1 MNFSQHN
8 QNFIDRLNDLYS
20 DIKDVSIH
28 CFGFNL
34 TKTQSVGVRK
44 YFSNLG
50 EFRWSTYSE
59 EGRIYFED
67 AIKRQILSNKDPF
80 SNTYAFSRMSN
91 IPSFYVDLDS
101 DHIKTTDSLS
111 KTQLDPKE
119 GKRIIK
125 EIAELCGKTSNYV
138 ELKKTGNAH
147 SVFNTDKPMNKRQLQ
162 ALQIYLRKYIDKKIE
177 LIYGDTVVR
186 LPDSNSYTP
195 VNPENLDEEWN
206 NLEWVSYCKDKMNS
220 NLVDVDALMKKIG
233 YQEPKAKTSGPKIT
247 QKYFSGEVSEN
258 FIDFDD
264 VDFEAGN
271 SWEQIQKTG
280 FARFVHC
287 NMDKDQLAQ
296 HLYDRRGD
304 CKRFESMSE
313 CNQTAAYIEKSFNI
327 DKYLAGSK
335 KSTVQTITEPKKPKV
350 HLSHLERLTDEN
362 IQGIKEI
369 VSVLNSNNYFSY
381 SKYKK
386 VRIKQNVMIEEILKY
401 IISSHDYQNETI
413 IPNKKLSDKFVET
426 AAAANIPNANLAI
439 IKEGVTFN
447 IPFIVKYIES
457 LGLGGRRASEPI
469 IREVIKLL
477 EDTKLHIKVLNH
489 RYIPR
494 NTLRNIPQVSYQR
507 QYKTKFH
514 NMLAFLSKIKTI
526 IFNFIKGLRKSLINN
541 SIKERTKYIYSTFLS
556 NDNDE
561 KSINKGLPRAPGSDM
576 EHVKT
581 NQTDNKSFYN
591 SLRAKILQT
600 KAGSRADDII
610 INFEV
615 EYEVPEERIQY
626 KREEPVWSLA
636 CDRNEEI
643 KKG

>member
-1 MNFSQHN
+1 MNFTQHN
-8 QNFIDRLNDLYS
+8 QNFIDRLNYLYP
-20 DIKDVSIH
+20 DIKDVSAN

-34 TKTQSVGVRK
+34 TKTQRVGVRK
-44 YFSNLG
+44 YFRNLG

-67 AIKRQILSNKDPF
+67 AIKKQILSNKDPL

-91 IPSFYVDLDS
+91 ISSICVDLDY
-101 DHIKTTDSLS
+101 DHKTTDSLS

-119 GKRIIK
+119 GKRIVK

-147 SVFNTDKPMNKRQLQ
+147 VYFNTNKPMNKRQLL
-162 ALQIYLRKYIDKKIE
+162 ALQTYLSKNIHEKIE

-220 NLVDVDALMKKIG
+220 NLVDVDALMKQIG
-233 YQEPKAKTSGPKIT
+233 YEEPKAKTSGPKIT
-247 QKYFSGEVSEN
+247 QKYFSGKVSEN

-335 KSTVQTITEPKKPKV
+335 KSTVQTITEPKKTKV

-362 IQGIKEI
+362 IQDIKEI

-381 SKYKK
+381 SKYAK

-401 IISSHDYQNETI
+401 VISSHDYQNETI

-426 AAAANIPNANLAI
+426 AAAANIPNANLDI

-514 NMLAFLSKIKTI
+514 NMLVCLSKIKTI
-526 IFNFIKGLRKSLINN
+526 IFNFIKGLRKGLINN
-541 SIKERTKYIYSTFLS
+541 IKGRTKYIYSTFLS
-556 NDNDE
+556 NDNDNKNE
-561 KSINKGLPRAPGSDM
+561 KAINKGLSRAPGSDM

-591 SLRAKILQT
+591 SLKDKILKA
-600 KAGSRADDII
+600 KAGSRAADIQ

-626 KREEPVWSLA
+626 KREEPVWSLG
-636 CDRNEEI
+636 CE
-643 KKG
+643 K

>member
-1 MNFSQHN
+1 MNFTQHN
-8 QNFIDRLNDLYS
+8 QNFIDRLNYLYS
-20 DIKDVSIH
+20 DIKDVSLH

-34 TKTQSVGVRK
+34 TKTQRVGVRK
-44 YFSNLG
+44 YFRNLG

-67 AIKRQILSNKDPF
+67 AIKKQILSNKDPL
-80 SNTYAFSRMSN
+80 SNTYAFSRMSDIN
-91 IPSFYVDLDS
+91 SVCVDLDY
-101 DHIKTTDSLS
+101 DHKTTGSLS
-111 KTQLDPKE
+111 NTQLDPKE
-119 GKRIIK
+119 GKRIVK

-147 SVFNTDKPMNKRQLQ
+147 VYFNTNKPMNKRQLL
-162 ALQIYLRKYIDKKIE
+162 ALQTYLSKNINEKIE
-177 LIYGDTVVR
+177 LIYGDTIVR

-195 VNPENLDEEWN
+195 VNPENLEEEWN

-233 YQEPKAKTSGPKIT
+233 YEEPKAKTSGPKIT
-247 QKYFSGEVSEN
+247 QKYFSGKVSEN

-280 FARFVHC
+280 FARFIHC

-313 CNQTAAYIEKSFNI
+313 CNQTAAYIANSFNI

-335 KSTVQTITEPKKPKV
+335 KSTVQTITEPKKTKV

-362 IQGIKEI
+362 IQDIKEI
-369 VSVLNSNNYFSY
+369 VSALNSNNYFSY
-381 SKYKK
+381 SKYAK
-386 VRIKQNVMIEEILKY
+386 VRSKQNVMIEEILKY
-401 IISSHDYQNETI
+401 VISSHDYQNETI

-426 AAAANIPNANLAI
+426 AAAANIPNTNLAI

-457 LGLGGRRASEPI
+457 LGLGGRRASEPL

-494 NTLRNIPQVSYQR
+494 NTLRHIPQVSYQR
-507 QYKTKFH
+507 QYKTMFH
-514 NMLAFLSKIKTI
+514 NMLVCLSKIKTI
-526 IFNFIKGLRKSLINN
+526 IFNFIKGLRKGLIINN
-541 SIKERTKYIYSTFLS
+541 NNIKGRTKYIYSTFLS
-556 NDNDE
+556 KDNDNNDE
-561 KSINKGLPRAPGSDM
+561 KSINKGLSRAPGSDM

-591 SLRAKILQT
+591 SLKDKILNA
-600 KAGSRADDII
+600 KAGSRTDDII
-610 INFEV
+610 IDFAV

-636 CDRNEEI
+636 CE
-643 KKG
+643 K